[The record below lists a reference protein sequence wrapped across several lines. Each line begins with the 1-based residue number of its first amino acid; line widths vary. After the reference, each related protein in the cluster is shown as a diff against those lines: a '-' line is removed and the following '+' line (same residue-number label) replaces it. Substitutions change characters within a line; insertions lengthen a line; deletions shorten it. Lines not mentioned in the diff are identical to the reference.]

1 MQSIVY
7 TNSRKDILV
16 KSLPNSAQEIEAGK
30 SKYLSGVR
38 VDIARSKSMTFGR
51 TGLATIGGIELLA
64 WSARPRSICI
74 HEAWSTQT
82 HSFAHVSILQIRSF
96 TFIIKGDF
104 SHNANVFWFSAHP
117 RQDPVSSKS
126 KFHNNLAKIN
136 RISWYAR
143 VRPMQF
149 LGPVLNGLKAS
160 RLSWRNK
167 EVGSSCAS
175 GSQRSGQ
182 KAVDL

>member
-74 HEAWSTQT
+74 HEA
-82 HSFAHVSILQIRSF
+82 
-96 TFIIKGDF
+96 
-104 SHNANVFWFSAHP
+104 
-117 RQDPVSSKS
+117 
-126 KFHNNLAKIN
+126 
-136 RISWYAR
+136 
-143 VRPMQF
+143 
-149 LGPVLNGLKAS
+149 
-160 RLSWRNK
+160 
-167 EVGSSCAS
+167 
-175 GSQRSGQ
+175 
-182 KAVDL
+182 